1 MIISAFMLL
10 ASSCTAM
17 CMRTDSESN
26 RILMRGRTIIDLPDC
41 SSHETHVWISLR
53 IPELEF
59 RIGKIAARI
68 GILRIPLYLAT
79 DSRTPRRVHASGPCT
94 SYL

>member
-26 RILMRGRTIIDLPDC
+26 RILMRGRTPC
-41 SSHETHVWISLR
+41 Y
-53 IPELEF
+53 EF
-59 RIGKIAARI
+59 AHAATRRDRVPVRRARMY
-68 GILRIPLYLAT
+68 GTRLYFQSAFSVRLYFLIVT
-79 DSRTPRRVHASGPCT
+79 T
-94 SYL
+94 